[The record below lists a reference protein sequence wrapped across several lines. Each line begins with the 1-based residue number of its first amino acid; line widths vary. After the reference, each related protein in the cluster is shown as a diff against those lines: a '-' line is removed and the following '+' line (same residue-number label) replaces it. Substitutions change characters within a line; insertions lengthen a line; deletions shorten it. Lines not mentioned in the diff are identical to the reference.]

1 MVLTHDILILLIKL
15 IIFDK
20 HKVNN
25 GYVFKLS
32 VEIVPHVIL
41 HY

>member
-1 MVLTHDILILLIKL
+1 MVLTRGILILLIKL
-15 IIFDK
+15 IIFDN

-25 GYVFKLS
+25 GYAFKLS

>member
-1 MVLTHDILILLIKL
+1 MVLTHGILILLIKL

-25 GYVFKLS
+25 GYVFKLNA
-32 VEIVPHVIL
+32 EIVPHVIL